1 MGLPTAD
8 FETHAPML
16 VDRDKLLETLNVILD
31 DPKSWELQWRSM
43 YGNMHGIEFEYF
55 EDKKTKTSKLK
66 DGAIIST
73 ANYTRELDKL
83 FPEPSRYEL

>member
-16 VDRDKLLETLNVILD
+16 VHRDKLLETLNIILD

-43 YGNMHGIEFEYF
+43 YGNMHSIEAELF
-55 EDKKTKTSKLK
+55 EDKK
-66 DGAIIST
+66 D
-73 ANYTRELDKL
+73 
-83 FPEPSRYEL
+83 